1 MRAERARRAGGRGA
15 RMAVGAA
22 IALNAAS
29 MLALCFALAFALSL
43 PADAQEASDVG
54 ALSGTLKRVKQAGAI
69 TLGYRESSLP
79 FSYLNRLR
87 QPIGYSIDLCR
98 EIVED
103 VSNELDG
110 MDIRIG
116 FAPVTP
122 ANRLQKVAAGE
133 VRPADSKFVGWQG
146 ENAPGDIFRKIGR
159 PIEGGPNTLAA
170 RDQPTCAT
178 RSWAF
183 ASAAVAGCAG
193 SWSTVAF

>member
-1 MRAERARRAGGRGA
+1 MRTPRARRAGGRGA
-15 RMAVGAA
+15 RMAVGVAV
-22 IALNAAS
+22 ALTTAS
-29 MLALCFALAFALSL
+29 MLAICS
-43 PADAQEASDVG
+43 PAAAQEASDVG
-54 ALSGTLKRVKQAGAI
+54 ALSGTLKRVKQTGAI